1 MALDE
6 TSETRNE
13 PARNEEGPAH
23 TVNTLAGS
31 ALRIGRSVGKF
42 IEQGFDACQITT
54 PDRRQHETAHH
65 FLQCFGQLIFRPD
78 ILEMPRLWNPIRGMH
93 GRRLTASTACAFFSP
108 RRRDFDAT
116 NVGEQGPFLQSI
128 DMGESRRQGDLPV
141 GVSNP
146 FCDFAVKPHSRK
158 YSYLRP
164 GRRSSRRLMSC
175 PERGALA
182 IVTNVGMGCGGRG
195 SVGRVIAIAGRFYV
209 SDHAARGRTALQRL
223 RQDFDRLHAGGG
235 GIGGGCR
242 VRQSR
247 VVLAPVAG
255 VKLAEVVRAQPGF
268 DQPSICWRR

>member
-1 MALDE
+1 MSVIGRVMR
-6 TSETRNE
+6 TSDGPPMRLCKG
-13 PARNEEGPAH
+13 PARFPRAPD
-23 TVNTLAGS
+23 
-31 ALRIGRSVGKF
+31 K
-42 IEQGFDACQITT
+42 QI
-54 PDRRQHETAHH
+54 
-65 FLQCFGQLIFRPD
+65 
-78 ILEMPRLWNPIRGMH
+78 
-93 GRRLTASTACAFFSP
+93 S
-108 RRRDFDAT
+108 
-116 NVGEQGPFLQSI
+116 
-128 DMGESRRQGDLPV
+128 GESRRQGDLPV

-209 SDHAARGRTALQRL
+209 SDRAARGRTALQRL
-223 RQDFDRLHAGGG
+223 RQDFGRLHAGGL
-235 GIGGGCR
+235 GIGGGCC

-255 VKLAEVVRAQPGF
+255 VKLAEVVRTRPGF
-268 DQPSICWRR
+268 DQPLIRWRR

>member
-175 PERGALA
+175 SERGALA
-182 IVTNVGMGCGGRG
+182 IVTNVGAGCGGRG
-195 SVGRVIAIAGRFYV
+195 SVGRDCGRRAVSV
-209 SDHAARGRTALQRL
+209 SDYAARRTNGASTKW
-223 RQDFDRLHAGGG
+223 GE
-235 GIGGGCR
+235 GGC